1 MRRSTGIIFLLVV
14 FTSLLSPLVLAQCPS
29 EGNTVQIKA
38 PAVSKTSS
46 GELVGVATT
55 FSITVAPGSGH
66 VYVETWPLT
75 EVDMQASARL
85 AAQIAGEVLGVD
97 MSKYDVYIQVRADA
111 PTIGGPSAG
120 GTMTVGI
127 IAALE
132 GWKLRDDVMMTGMI
146 NPDGSIGPVG
156 GILEKASAAHS
167 VGAKLFLIPEGQRIQ
182 MIEQTEKKQIGP
194 LVQITSKSEPV
205 DVAKYA
211 KDRWGL
217 DVIEI
222 KDIYDA
228 VFYFTGHRIEKP
240 QAPENVNIDTSFVK
254 DDALR
259 DYDNTTAYF
268 NEVKNELKESD
279 VDYSTYNLLNNA
291 LEDANQKI
299 KSAKDAIDKGM
310 YYTALSLDFQA
321 RITIRTVE
329 WSLKAGDEKEI
340 EDLLKNV
347 DTQIKGIE
355 KEISNRTIRGIT
367 MLQAEAAS
375 EQRIEE
381 AKDYMKDA
389 WASYY
394 KGDYWNAIGSAAF
407 AYERAQTAVFWANL
421 GERYAAGEEIKRE
434 AVKGVARD
442 YLDNA
447 RLIITYISSMF
458 GESYMQDLISELD
471 KGESYYE
478 EGKYSAALFSGIE
491 AQARAN
497 IILDTI
503 GISNETVLKDKLTQ
517 MKNDAKTAI
526 AIAQSQ
532 GIYPILG
539 IAYYEF
545 AQNYE
550 NQTGTDNLVNAMIFY
565 QYAKETSIIFVKPKI
580 ETPTTPEIPV
590 VTITNTNTNTN
601 TTSPHRGDAK
611 RGNEALI
618 YAGGALILGLLIGL
632 GLGKRL

>member
-590 VTITNTNTNTN
+590 VTITNTNT
-601 TTSPHRGDAK
+601 TSPHRGDAK